1 MRQRPGFTLVEML
14 VVIAIIA
21 ILIALFLS
29 AVQAAREVAR
39 RTHCSNNFRLAIRY
53 PGSGSSHADGMCALQ
68 VLDSE
73 FPKYADI
80 DPRQHHGSA
89 YGMVPAHR
97 GYLRPIGEWNFQQVT
112 VIDSTLKVE
121 LNGYTI
127 LDADLS
133 QVTEFMDGK
142 PHPGKDIK
150 QGHFGFAGHSDP
162 VMFRNVRVKQL
173 DR

>member
-1 MRQRPGFTLVEML
+1 
-14 VVIAIIA
+14 
-21 ILIALFLS
+21 
-29 AVQAAREVAR
+29 
-39 RTHCSNNFRLAIRY
+39 
-53 PGSGSSHADGMCALQ
+53 MCALQ

-112 VIDSTLKVE
+112 IIDSTLKVE